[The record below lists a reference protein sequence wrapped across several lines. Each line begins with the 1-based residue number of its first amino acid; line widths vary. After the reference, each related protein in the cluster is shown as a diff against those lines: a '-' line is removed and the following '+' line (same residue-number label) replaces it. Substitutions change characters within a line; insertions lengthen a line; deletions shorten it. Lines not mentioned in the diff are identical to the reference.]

1 MRPPLPGARVRRLI
15 GAAAAPTALAVALAL
30 APVTPAAADH
40 ERLPQ
45 GRDLR
50 TYTVRAGD
58 TVTGL
63 AVRFHAWT
71 AELIS
76 HNHLDSSGSLRVG
89 QRIEIPVV
97 TKARDKDRGK
107 NKNKNKDKD
116 KGGQGAGSTSSSAGH
131 PSRDRVRRTITRAA
145 NHRGVDPQLALA
157 IAWQESGWQMHHV
170 SSAGA
175 IGAMQVLPG
184 TGRWMEYYAG
194 RDLRLR
200 VLKDNA
206 TAGVLLLG
214 VLDDHTRSRRHMIGA
229 YYQGLG
235 ALREHGLYDETKAYV
250 ANVLAIRERL
260 EAGRPPA

>member
-1 MRPPLPGARVRRLI
+1 VRPPLPGARVRRLI

-50 TYTVRAGD
+50 TYTVKAGD

-97 TKARDKDRGK
+97 TKARDKDRDK
-107 NKNKNKDKD
+107 NRDKDKD
-116 KGGQGAGSTSSSAGH
+116 EGGQGAGPTSSSAGH

-157 IAWQESGWQMHHV
+157 IGWQESGWQMHHV

-250 ANVLAIRERL
+250 ANVQAIRKRL

>member
-1 MRPPLPGARVRRLI
+1 MRRPLTGRS
-15 GAAAAPTALAVALAL
+15 TATSVALTAVSVGVSVGLAL
-30 APVTPAAADH
+30 APAAPAAADH
-40 ERLPQ
+40 ERLPD
-45 GRDLR
+45 GRHLK
-50 TYTVRAGD
+50 TYTVEPGD
-58 TVTGL
+58 TATGL

-76 HNHLDSSGSLRVG
+76 HNHLDASGRLRVG
-89 QRIEIPVV
+89 QRLEIPVV
-97 TKARDKDRGK
+97 TEARDKDRGK
-107 NKNKNKDKD
+107 N
-116 KGGQGAGSTSSSAGH
+116 GGKAGGGGHTGGSHSSAGS

-145 NHRGVDPQLALA
+145 NYRGVDPQLALA
-157 IAWQESGWQMHHV
+157 VAWQESGWQMHHV

-175 IGAMQVLPG
+175 IGAMQVLPD

-214 VLDDHTRSRRHMIGA
+214 VLDDNTRKRRHQVGA

-235 ALREHGLYDETKAYV
+235 ALQEHGLYGETKAYV
-250 ANVLAIRERL
+250 ANVLAIKKRL